1 MEIGTVLTT
10 TLGLNRDGTT
20 PVRLMSV
27 QFADLTDIRTV
38 QLLAA
43 DDYNPSP
50 QTKVAVYEVEP
61 SWEVGI
67 PLEQIGA
74 AALTAAG
81 ERVVSADILGVSK
94 SYIAWRNT
102 GGGGANGC
110 LELNGATDFAVAYN
124 DLKIAFDQLKSDFD
138 DHLHTFADT
147 YTATPTLTTA
157 PTNPVSVPKPSTADM
172 TPAKVATVKL
182 P

>member
-10 TLGLNRDGTT
+10 TLGVNRDGTT
-20 PVRLMSV
+20 PVRLMHV
-27 QFADLTDIRTV
+27 QFADLADIRTV
-38 QLLAA
+38 QLLAV

-50 QTKVAVYEVEP
+50 NTKVAVYEVEP

-67 PLEQIGA
+67 PLENIGA

-81 ERVVSADILGVSK
+81 ERVISSDLLGVAK
-94 SYIAWRNT
+94 AYAAWRNT
-102 GGGGANGC
+102 GV
-110 LELNGATDFAVAYN
+110 LELNGATDFAVAFT
-124 DLKIAFDQLKSDFD
+124 DLKTAFDQLKTDLNNFITVFNGVNPVG
-138 DHLHTFADT
+138 HTHTDSVGGT
-147 YTATPTLTTA
+147 TTA
-157 PTNPVSVPKPSTADM
+157 MGAFATPSTADM

>member
-10 TLGLNRDGTT
+10 TLGVNRDGTT
-20 PVRLMSV
+20 PVRLMQV
-27 QFADLTDIRTV
+27 QFADLADVRTV

-67 PLEQIGA
+67 PLENVGA

-81 ERVVSADILGVSK
+81 ERVISSDLLGVAK
-94 SYIAWRNT
+94 AYAAWRNT
-102 GGGGANGC
+102 GV
-110 LELNGATDFAVAYN
+110 LELNGATDFAVAFT
-124 DLKIAFDQLKSDFD
+124 DLKTAFDLFIIEYNA
-138 DHLHTFADT
+138 HVHA
-147 YTATPTLTTA
+147 TAAVGTPSA
-157 PTNPVSVPKPSTADM
+157 PTVPSTASIDA
-172 TPAKVATVKL
+172 AKVSTVKL